1 MVGGALHKMYNGGGP
16 SKMYNGGRGA
26 LKKCTM
32 GGTLKNVQWWEG
44 SHQKMYNG
52 GGPSKMYNGGREAP
66 KQCKM
71 GGDHQKCTMVG
82 GEPPRKYTVPFLE
95 Y

>member
-1 MVGGALHKMYNGGGP
+1 
-16 SKMYNGGRGA
+16 
-26 LKKCTM
+26 
-32 GGTLKNVQWWEG
+32 
-44 SHQKMYNG
+44 
-52 GGPSKMYNGGREAP
+52 MYNGGREAP

-95 Y
+95 YYFNFARPTQCFRRHPIVTFAASNSDEST